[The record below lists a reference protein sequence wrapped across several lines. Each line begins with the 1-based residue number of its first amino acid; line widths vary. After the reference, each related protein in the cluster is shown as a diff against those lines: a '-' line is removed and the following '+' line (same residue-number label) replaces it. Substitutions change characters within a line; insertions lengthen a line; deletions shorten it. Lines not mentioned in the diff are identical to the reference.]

1 MSLDAVFFAL
11 SDETRRGV
19 VERLLAAET
28 VTATELAGDLP
39 ITRQAVSKHLAA
51 LSEAGLVSSRREGR
65 ETRYALSPEPLGD
78 ASAWL
83 ESVGME
89 WEGRLAALRR
99 HVGGGAPGTSTAAG

>member
-19 VERLLAAET
+19 VERLLAADT

-39 ITRQAVSKHLAA
+39 ITRQAVSKHLSA
-51 LSEAGLVSSRREGR
+51 LSDAGLVQGRREGR

-83 ESVGME
+83 AAVGKE
-89 WEGRLAALRR
+89 WDGRLAALKR
-99 HVGGGAPGTSTAAG
+99 HVERP

>member
-51 LSEAGLVSSRREGR
+51 LSEAGLVRSRREGR
-65 ETRYALSPEPLGD
+65 ETRYALSPEPLED

-83 ESVGME
+83 ESVGKE

-99 HVGGGAPGTSTAAG
+99 HVGPGPAGPP